1 MSTIPS
7 IPVCVIRSPL
17 PSQQTAVPFGQQIA
31 HTSVIATAPAADRGP
46 PPFWVPLVS
55 GMIAGGIE
63 TITVWPMEF
72 IKTQLQLNS
81 PTNPL
86 PYNSMSS
93 GFKWTIKNN
102 GFLGLYRGLAPT
114 LIGSIPKAGIR
125 FSLNAEIKG
134 RLRDSNGALTPSK
147 NFLAG
152 LGAGVSEA
160 LIIVAPV
167 ETVKT
172 KCIDMNVPFLSGMK
186 TILKNE
192 GISGVYQGAAATAMK
207 QGSNQGLR
215 FMWFNEYKTF
225 VTNNGETQMTPL
237 KSLFGGMSAGCFSTL
252 GNNPFDVVKT
262 RMQGTEA
269 TQYKGTVDCFKQI
282 FGKEGVGGFYKGVG
296 PRLMRVVPGQGVI
309 FMSFEGIQQQVRKAA
324 GV

>member
-1 MSTIPS
+1 MFNGALNKNAS
-7 IPVCVIRSPL
+7 
-17 PSQQTAVPFGQQIA
+17 
-31 HTSVIATAPAADRGP
+31 SVLATATAADNRGP

-55 GMIAGGIE
+55 GMIAGAIE
-63 TITVWPMEF
+63 TVTVWPMEF
-72 IKTQLQLNS
+72 IKTQLQLSS

-93 GFKWTIKNN
+93 GLTYTFKAN

-125 FSLNAEIKG
+125 FGLNAEIKG
-134 RLRDSNGALTPSK
+134 RLRDANGNLTPAK

-160 LIIVAPV
+160 LIIVAPA

-172 KCIDMNVPFLSGMK
+172 KCIDMNLPFLEGMK
-186 TILKNE
+186 KILAEE
-192 GISGVYQGAAATAMK
+192 GLKGVYQGAAATAMK

-215 FMWFNEYKTF
+215 FMWFNEYKSWI
-225 VTNNGETQMTPL
+225 TNNGEEKMTPL
-237 KSLFGGMSAGCFSTL
+237 KSLLGGMSAGCFSTL

-262 RMQGTEA
+262 RMQGVAA
-269 TQYKGTVDCFKQI
+269 TQYSGTLDCFKQI
-282 FGKEGVGGFYKGVG
+282 MANEGIGGFYKGVG
-296 PRLMRVVPGQGVI
+296 PRLMRVVPGQGII
-309 FMSFEGIQQQVRKAA
+309 FMSFEGIQGMVREVA